1 MYVHTHAKEMY
12 QHALTVTSLLT
23 RDCMKMAVLIN
34 TKQSDELITLATQ
47 VIGMEESK
55 TDGVGKRWEGQ

>member
-1 MYVHTHAKEMY
+1 
-12 QHALTVTSLLT
+12 
-23 RDCMKMAVLIN
+23 MKMAVLIN